1 MNPSQSSIY
10 RDLEL
15 LMQWYLPIGNKI
27 AKDLPGEQAIHN
39 LGNSFQQDLID
50 AMRSCR
56 IALKLRGKKAKTQED
71 IDALCEAI
79 DLITYHL
86 EGCSS
91 VFDIMNEYKSG
102 EGPIVSDV
110 QFANYLE
117 RIASLKKQ
125 IGGWRGKTASQI
137 LK

>member
-15 LMQWYLPIGNKI
+15 LMQWYLPIGNKMP
-27 AKDLPGEQAIHN
+27 KDQALQN

-56 IALKLRGKKAKTQED
+56 IALKLREKKAKTQQD
-71 IDALCEAI
+71 VYALCDAI

-91 VFDIMNEYKSG
+91 VFDIMYEYKSDK
-102 EGPIVSDV
+102 GPIVSHT

-137 LK
+137 LN